1 MRWWGEE
8 GAEAGEVEMGRG
20 DVFSVPAGLCCG
32 LEAGAGGGRVF
43 CVVAADAPAPV
54 RWRP

>member
-20 DVFSVPAGLCCG
+20 DVFSVAAGLCCG